1 MESFGEKLRKTR
13 ENLTYS
19 IEQAARDTNIS
30 KRYLIALEN
39 EDFSFF
45 PGETY
50 LKGFLKNY
58 ADYLGLDGDELV
70 NIYKNMKIQEQPIPL
85 DQLLENKGER
95 IPRLFVILG
104 LLAAVGAVIAVLL
117 IAQPFSGGETTQ
129 TAANET
135 PAAENEY
142 IFKDYVQSFDVAK
155 GAKISV
161 VGSGDEERGVLVVHD
176 INNNVVIASDYGEF
190 ELPLGTKKQ
199 VDLNGD
205 AALDIEIRVNDIY
218 ASGAQ
223 KHAKIELLKLGAAT
237 AAAAPASASG
247 EESVNI
253 DDLTARYGNEAQ
265 LITSGAKPAAFSV
278 DVRFSGN
285 CLFIYYIDGKPR
297 EQKYMY
303 ANQSLTLPVSEK
315 ADFRFSNAGMV
326 TLQVN
331 ENQIQLGGFGQVAAR
346 LISWKKDEAKD
357 TYYLLSLPEK

>member
-13 ENLTYS
+13 ENLNYS

-39 EDFSFF
+39 EDFSLF

-58 ADYLGLDGDELV
+58 ADYLGLDGEELV

-95 IPRLFVILG
+95 SPWLFIVLG
-104 LLAAVGAVIAVLL
+104 SLVAAAALVAVLL
-117 IAQPFSGGETTQ
+117 VVQPFSVGETTL
-129 TAANET
+129 TGAKET

-142 IFKDYVQSFDVAK
+142 VFKDYVQSFDIAK
-155 GAKISV
+155 GTKINV
-161 VGSGDEERGVLVVHD
+161 VDSGDEERGSLVVHNID
-176 INNNVVIASDYGEF
+176 NNVVIASDYGEY
-190 ELPLGTKKQ
+190 ELPLGMKKQ

-205 AALDIEIRVNDIY
+205 STLDVEIRVNDIY
-218 ASGAQ
+218 TSGAQ
-223 KHAKIELLKLGAAT
+223 KHAKIELLKLSAAT
-237 AAAAPASASG
+237 AAAAPVTD
-247 EESVNI
+247 EKSVNV
-253 DDLTARYGNEAQ
+253 DDLTSRYGNEAQ

-303 ANQSLTLPVSEK
+303 ANQSLTLPVNEK
-315 ADFRFSNAGMV
+315 ADFRFSNAGTV
-326 TLQVN
+326 TLKVN
-331 ENQIQLGGFGQVAAR
+331 ESQIQLGGFGQVAAR
-346 LISWKKDEAKD
+346 LISWKKDEVKD